1 MVDYVSPQ
9 CYVEEINIKEFRG
22 IGGLKNPIKLS
33 KYNIIIGR
41 NNVGKTALLEALYL
55 LPSPYDSIRK
65 QPLIERDR
73 ILLVRDLHGGDWTSL
88 IYGYSGYAKLSY
100 KLSTNVT
107 FEFNLKS
114 VPEYLRVNG
123 EEAGRDLYAESIS
136 KCFNIKVEDVNRL
149 TFLIPNDTSFIN
161 YLHRS
166 LLRVWDALVKEG
178 LHREIVSRLVNPVV
192 YDKFTEML
200 IERNQLKL
208 RKEIGEDIGPLYIHI
223 TDLGDGVE
231 RASIIGLALEYFKPR
246 IVLWD
251 DLEVAMHPGLIRSI
265 LKWLTSRDWQVVIST
280 HSIDVLNIF
289 TDLGLKDGRI
299 ILLRKTS
306 DDIIEASSY
315 TPMEM
320 EDILEKGIDIRKII
334 DILEL

>member
-1 MVDYVSPQ
+1 MVDSVAPQ
-9 CYVEEINIKEFRG
+9 CYIEEIDIQEFRG
-22 IGGLKNPIKLS
+22 IRGLKNPIKLS

-55 LPSPYDSIRK
+55 LPSPYDSIRG
-65 QPLIERDR
+65 QPLIGRHR
-73 ILLVRDLHGGDWTSL
+73 MPLVINLHGGDWTSL

-107 FEFNLKS
+107 LEFSLPYK
-114 VPEYLRVNG
+114 PEYLRVDG
-123 EEAGRDLYAESIS
+123 EEAGIDLYIDSIS
-136 KCFNIKVEDVNRL
+136 KCFNIKEEDVSRL
-149 TFLIPNDTSFIN
+149 TFLIPNDTLFIKD
-161 YLHRS
+161 LHGR
-166 LLRVWDALVKEG
+166 LLEVWDAIVKEG

-192 YDKFTEML
+192 YDKFTEIL

-208 RKEIGEDIGPLYIHI
+208 RNEVGGDIGPLYITL

-231 RASIIGLALEYFKPR
+231 KVTTVGLALEYFKPR
-246 IVLWD
+246 VVLWD
-251 DLEVAMHPGLIRSI
+251 DLEVAMHPGLVRSI
-265 LKWLTSRDWQVVIST
+265 LRWLTSRDWQVVIST

-289 TDLGLKDGRI
+289 TDLGLKDGKI

-306 DDIIEASSY
+306 DDFIEVSSY

-320 EDILEKGIDIRKII
+320 GDIIEKGIDIRKII